1 MRQKRFWV
9 LIFLAGLMFSCTGI
23 RKSGSVEGTDSSV
36 NVTPVVSEEKKKEF
50 EYLFIEALKQKMVG
64 NPQKAV
70 SLLSACLEIDPNSSA
85 AMYELAN
92 LHILNNDLTS
102 ASLLLEKAI
111 TLNGTNK
118 WYQLLLAKIYQQTG
132 KNQEAADVFGRLT
145 LMEPENEEFMYM
157 KAVHL
162 AKAGKF
168 DEAIRAYEGLEKKT
182 GLNDQIS
189 MSKQGVFLEAGKIK
203 EAFAEIERLISAN
216 PGDPRYYGLLADLY
230 KERGDKVNALKYY
243 DKILELDPDNGFVNF
258 SLADYWLSEG
268 DTVQWFQYTKKGFES
283 NGVDLE
289 TKLQLYLLHTGSQAV
304 VKLSPEQ
311 NGELIGILM
320 EGNSNDFRIN
330 SVYAEYLLRNKQSR
344 EARDQLLKV
353 VENGINDFSV
363 WEQILYIDNDLQD
376 WPMLFE
382 HGKAAVELFPN
393 QPQFYFFQAIG
404 ALQSEKYSEAISVA
418 DEGLNYL
425 VDNQLLKGQFLFLKG
440 EAKYKLNQ
448 LNEAFVLFDEAIT
461 LDPENFIALNNYAY
475 YLSLAG
481 EDLEKAER
489 MSGRVVERFPD
500 NATYLDTYAWV
511 LFKKKNYAL
520 AKFYMESA
528 LSHSEEENP
537 TLIEHYGDIL
547 MMLGNVEE
555 ALRNWEKAV
564 SLGSGSKTIKQK
576 IAEKKYIEEK

>member
-1 MRQKRFWV
+1 M
-9 LIFLAGLMFSCTGI
+9 IFLAGLMFSCTGI

-36 NVTPVVSEEKKKEF
+36 NETPAVSEEKKKEF

-168 DEAIRAYEGLEKKT
+168 DEAISAYEALEKKT

-189 MSKQGVFLEAGKIK
+189 MSKQGVFLEAGKVK

-230 KERGDKVNALKYY
+230 KERGDKANALKYY

-268 DTVQWFQYTKKGFES
+268 DTVQWFQFTKKGFES

-304 VKLSPEQ
+304 VKLSPAQ

-330 SVYAEYLLRNKQSR
+330 SVYAEYLMRNKQSS

-353 VENGINDFSV
+353 IENGINDFSV

-382 HGKAAVELFPN
+382 HGKAAVDLFPN

-404 ALQSEKYSEAISVA
+404 ALQSEKYTEAISVA

-448 LNEAFVLFDEAIT
+448 LNEAFVLFDEAIS

-481 EDLEKAER
+481 QDLEKAER

-511 LFKKKNYAL
+511 LFKKKNYSL

-537 TLIEHYGDIL
+537 TLVEHYGDIL

-564 SLGSGSKTIKQK
+564 SLGSESKTIKQK
-576 IAEKKYIEEK
+576 IAEKKYIEE

>member
-1 MRQKRFWV
+1 M
-9 LIFLAGLMFSCTGI
+9 IFLAGLMFSCTGI

>member
-1 MRQKRFWV
+1 M
-9 LIFLAGLMFSCTGI
+9 
-23 RKSGSVEGTDSSV
+23 
-36 NVTPVVSEEKKKEF
+36 
-50 EYLFIEALKQKMVG
+50 
-64 NPQKAV
+64 
-70 SLLSACLEIDPNSSA
+70 
-85 AMYELAN
+85 
-92 LHILNNDLTS
+92 
-102 ASLLLEKAI
+102 
-111 TLNGTNK
+111 
-118 WYQLLLAKIYQQTG
+118 
-132 KNQEAADVFGRLT
+132 
-145 LMEPENEEFMYM
+145 
-157 KAVHL
+157 AVHL

-168 DEAIRAYEGLEKKT
+168 DDAIRAYEALEKKT

-189 MSKQGVFLEAGKIK
+189 MSKQGVFLEAGKVK

-230 KERGDKVNALKYY
+230 KERGDKANALKYY

-268 DTVQWFQYTKKGFES
+268 DTVQWFQFTKKGFES

-304 VKLSPEQ
+304 VKLSPAQ

-330 SVYAEYLLRNKQSR
+330 SVYAEYLMRNKQSS

-353 VENGINDFSV
+353 IENGINDFSV

-382 HGKAAVELFPN
+382 HGKAAVDLFPN

-404 ALQSEKYSEAISVA
+404 ALQSEKYTEAISVA

-448 LNEAFVLFDEAIT
+448 LNEAFVLFDEAIS

-481 EDLEKAER
+481 QDLEKAER

-511 LFKKKNYAL
+511 LFKKKNYSL

-537 TLIEHYGDIL
+537 TLVEHYGDIL

-564 SLGSGSKTIKQK
+564 SLGSESKTIKQK
-576 IAEKKYIEEK
+576 IAEKKYIEE

>member
-1 MRQKRFWV
+1 MGQKRFWV

-23 RKSGSVEGTDSSV
+23 RKSGSVEGTDPSV
-36 NVTPVVSEEKKKEF
+36 NETPAVSEEKKKEF

-168 DEAIRAYEGLEKKT
+168 DEAIRAYEALEKKT

-189 MSKQGVFLEAGKIK
+189 MSKQGVFLEAGKVK

-230 KERGDKVNALKYY
+230 KERGDKANALKYY

-268 DTVQWFQYTKKGFES
+268 DTVQWFRYTKKGFES

-304 VKLSPEQ
+304 VKLSPAQ

-330 SVYAEYLLRNKQSR
+330 SVYAEYLMRNKQSR

-353 VENGINDFSV
+353 IENGINDFSV

-382 HGKAAVELFPN
+382 HGKAAVDLFPN

-404 ALQSEKYSEAISVA
+404 ALQSEKYTEAISVV

-448 LNEAFVLFDEAIT
+448 LNEAFVLFDEAIS

-481 EDLEKAER
+481 QDLEKAER

-511 LFKKKNYAL
+511 LFKKKNYSL

-537 TLIEHYGDIL
+537 TLVEHYGDIL

-564 SLGSGSKTIKQK
+564 SLGSESKTIKQK
-576 IAEKKYIEEK
+576 IAEKKYIEE

>member
-1 MRQKRFWV
+1 MGQKRFWV

-36 NVTPVVSEEKKKEF
+36 NETPAVSEEKKKEF

-168 DEAIRAYEGLEKKT
+168 DEAISAYEALEKKT

-189 MSKQGVFLEAGKIK
+189 MSKQGVFLEAGKVK

-230 KERGDKVNALKYY
+230 KERGDKANALKYY

-268 DTVQWFQYTKKGFES
+268 DTVQWFQFTKKGFES

-304 VKLSPEQ
+304 VKLSPAQ

-330 SVYAEYLLRNKQSR
+330 SVYAEYLMRNKQSS

-353 VENGINDFSV
+353 IENGINDFSV

-382 HGKAAVELFPN
+382 HGKAAVDLFPN

-404 ALQSEKYSEAISVA
+404 ALQSEKYTEAISVA

-448 LNEAFVLFDEAIT
+448 LNEAFVLFDEAIS

-481 EDLEKAER
+481 QDLEKAER

-511 LFKKKNYAL
+511 LFKKKNYSL

-537 TLIEHYGDIL
+537 TLVEHYGDIL

-564 SLGSGSKTIKQK
+564 SLGSESKTIKQK
-576 IAEKKYIEEK
+576 IAEKKYIEE

>member
-1 MRQKRFWV
+1 M
-9 LIFLAGLMFSCTGI
+9 IFLAGLMFSCTGI
-23 RKSGSVEGTDSSV
+23 RKSGSVEGTDPSV
-36 NVTPVVSEEKKKEF
+36 NETPAVSEEKKKEF

-168 DEAIRAYEGLEKKT
+168 DEAIRAYEALEKKT

-189 MSKQGVFLEAGKIK
+189 MSKQGVFLEAGKVK

-230 KERGDKVNALKYY
+230 KERGDKANALKYY

-268 DTVQWFQYTKKGFES
+268 DTVQWFRYTKKGFES

-304 VKLSPEQ
+304 VKLSPAQ

-330 SVYAEYLLRNKQSR
+330 SVYAEYLMRNKQSR

-353 VENGINDFSV
+353 IENGINDFSV

-382 HGKAAVELFPN
+382 HGKAAVDLFPN

-404 ALQSEKYSEAISVA
+404 ALQSEKYTEAISVV

-448 LNEAFVLFDEAIT
+448 LNEAFVLFDEAIS

-481 EDLEKAER
+481 QDLEKAER

-511 LFKKKNYAL
+511 LFKKKNYSL

-537 TLIEHYGDIL
+537 TLVEHYGDIL

-564 SLGSGSKTIKQK
+564 SLGSESKTIKQK
-576 IAEKKYIEEK
+576 IAEKKYIEE